1 MKDAAIVPSTT
12 ATLFTIGFKG
22 RSAEDFFET
31 LRKAGVVRVVD
42 VRLNNGSQ
50 LAGFTK
56 KRDLD
61 YFLRTIADIQYIH
74 EPQFAPTKEILSGYR
89 NKQLPWEEYEQRF
102 LVTLQQRDPA
112 KRFTLQDFDRACLLC
127 SEPSAEHCHRRLVA
141 EYLKGI
147 WEALT
152 IQHL

>member
-1 MKDAAIVPSTT
+1 VKEPATAQPST
-12 ATLFTIGFKG
+12 ATLFTIGFKR

-56 KRDLD
+56 KRDLE
-61 YFLRTIADIQYIH
+61 YFLRAIAGIQYFH

-89 NKQLPWEEYEQRF
+89 NKQLAWEEYEQRF
-102 LVTLQQRDPA
+102 LVTLQQRDPG
-112 KRFTLQDFDRACLLC
+112 KRFSLQDFDRACLLC
-127 SEPSAEHCHRRLVA
+127 SEPTAEQCHRRLVA

-147 WEALT
+147 WDALT